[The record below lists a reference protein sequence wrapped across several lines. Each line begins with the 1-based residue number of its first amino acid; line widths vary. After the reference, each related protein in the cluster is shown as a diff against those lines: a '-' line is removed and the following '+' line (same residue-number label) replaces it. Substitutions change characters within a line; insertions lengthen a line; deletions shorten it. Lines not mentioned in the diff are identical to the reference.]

1 MIHFRQNYSRNVL
14 IQLLVLSALLGLIIV
29 INLDFVNDT
38 YFKNQATNTGY
49 IINSSILLLFLLG
62 LTRVIT
68 LLLRYNR
75 EESALSH
82 FIRNVENNAVRP
94 IDGINKNS
102 LIYRRYSSVV
112 EISKQN
118 VAVNH
123 SALAST
129 LIATESTRLGL
140 PRFISNIL
148 ILCGVFGTIVS
159 LSIALMGASN
169 IIDSASGLGSM
180 GLVIHGMSTALSTT
194 TTAIVCYLFFGYFYL
209 KVTDVQTQLFS
220 GIEQATTIYIMPR
233 FTYQT
238 DSMLHEVGN
247 LVKALRAAAETMTH
261 VQVNF
266 ADAGSNI
273 NLLTTTYAERLNKL
287 GTNIAEIK
295 ELLRQ
300 GFRLPE

>member
-1 MIHFRQNYSRNVL
+1 MIQFRHNYSRNVL
-14 IQLLVLSALLGLIIV
+14 IQLLLLSVLLGVIIV
-29 INLDFVNDT
+29 VNLDFVNNI

-62 LTRVIT
+62 LIRVLT
-68 LLLRYNR
+68 LLVRYNW
-75 EESALSH
+75 EESALSR
-82 FIRNVENNAVRP
+82 FIRNVENDAMRP
-94 IDGINKNS
+94 IDGISKKS
-102 LIYRRYSSVV
+102 LIYRRYTSVV

-129 LIATESTRLGL
+129 LLATESTRLSL

-159 LSIALMGASN
+159 LSIALLGASN
-169 IIDSASGLGSM
+169 ILDSASGLGNM

-194 TTAIVCYLFFGYFYL
+194 TTAIVSYMFFGYFYL
-209 KVTDVQTQLFS
+209 KVLDVQTQLFS
-220 GIEQATTIYIMPR
+220 GIEQVTAIYIMPR

-247 LVKALRAAAETMTH
+247 LVKALRAAAETMTQ

-266 ADAGSNI
+266 ADAGINI
-273 NLLTTTYAERLNKL
+273 KLLTSTYADRLGKL
-287 GTNIAEIK
+287 GDNTAEIR